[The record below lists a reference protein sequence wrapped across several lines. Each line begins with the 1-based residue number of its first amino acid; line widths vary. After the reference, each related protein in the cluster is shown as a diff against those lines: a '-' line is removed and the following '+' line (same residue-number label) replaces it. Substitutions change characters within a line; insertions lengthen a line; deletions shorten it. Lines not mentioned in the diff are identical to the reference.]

1 MFKYLV
7 SISMLFILSG
17 CTAGKNLSVEQLQ
30 AIGELSK
37 IQNVSG
43 CTLGVL
49 EGSSPMVGGGGK
61 IVICWGTEK
70 PLTVNE
76 INQLTEG
83 YVITL
88 QAK

>member
-1 MFKYLV
+1 MAKV
-7 SISMLFILSG
+7 SILIALFLTISG
-17 CTAGKNLSVEQLQ
+17 CYAGKNLSVEQLQ

-37 IQNVSG
+37 IQKVSG
-43 CTLGVL
+43 CALGVV

-61 IVICWGTEK
+61 IVICWGTAE